1 MVKFAY
7 IPKAELRI
15 HAESQERRERSP
27 DYAQYS
33 SQPGSGADDDEHV
46 LVLDLQENS
55 RGKKSANPGFVLF
68 LPQGESTDSMLGSCM
83 RSPRP

>member
-33 SQPGSGADDDEHV
+33 SQAGSSSDDDEHV

-55 RGKKSANPGFVLF
+55 RGKKSANPGFVPPSPF
-68 LPQGESTDSMLGSCM
+68 RRST
-83 RSPRP
+83 